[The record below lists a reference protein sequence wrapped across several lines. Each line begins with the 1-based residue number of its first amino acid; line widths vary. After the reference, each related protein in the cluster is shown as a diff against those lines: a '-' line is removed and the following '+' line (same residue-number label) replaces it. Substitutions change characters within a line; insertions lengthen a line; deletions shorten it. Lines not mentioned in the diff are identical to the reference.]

1 MIIMIIIIIII
12 IIIILSDEKGSFSAL
27 LTLICTIE
35 RQESMKVNYQKN
47 SLRRDTDQKYI
58 HCVIETEASIIL
70 IHAYHHSNPIS
81 CLCHI

>member
-1 MIIMIIIIIII
+1 MIMIMIMIIIIII

-58 HCVIETEASIIL
+58 HCVIET
-70 IHAYHHSNPIS
+70 
-81 CLCHI
+81 